1 MRLTVEFDKFIQA
14 STVWVSAG
22 AGAGAGAAGA
32 NLGHAVTIA
41 ESEHKP
47 SNESNSRGKFTTV
60 HSAGRNKQRALNKCD
75 FTFKI
80 LLYLQDT
87 FLSVSYFCI
96 FEFFLCLYIHS
107 TFYYTNFEILL

>member
-14 STVWVSAG
+14 STVWVS